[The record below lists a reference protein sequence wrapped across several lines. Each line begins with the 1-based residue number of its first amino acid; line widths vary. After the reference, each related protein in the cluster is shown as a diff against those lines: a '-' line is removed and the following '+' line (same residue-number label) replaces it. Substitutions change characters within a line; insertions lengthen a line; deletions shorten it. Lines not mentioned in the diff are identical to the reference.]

1 MNKDT
6 QNLSEAYSRI
16 YVKEDEDF
24 REQMPTSKEVYDKE
38 ELGPDPKDLAQYD
51 DYEKARKDINYD
63 NYTAW
68 DAYHAVKEG
77 AWSEDDFL
85 QWMRSVWADGANNA

>member
-51 DYEKARKDINYD
+51 DSISHTK
-63 NYTAW
+63 
-68 DAYHAVKEG
+68 G
-77 AWSEDDFL
+77 G
-85 QWMRSVWADGANNA
+85 Q

>member
-24 REQMPTSKEVYDKE
+24 REQMPSSKEVYDKE
-38 ELGPDPKDLAQYD
+38 ELGVDPEEAKVYD
-51 DYEKARKDINYD
+51 DARKDISYANYS
-63 NYTAW
+63 AW
-68 DAYHAVKEG
+68 DAYHAVKATG
-77 AWSEDDFL
+77 GWSEDDFV
-85 QWMRSVWADGANNA
+85 QWVRSVWADGANNA

>member
-1 MNKDT
+1 MKKSDAD
-6 QNLSEAYSRI
+6 LISEAYSKI
-16 YVKEDEDF
+16 YLKEDADF
-24 REQMPTSKEVYDKE
+24 RDQMPDSKEVYDQE
-38 ELGPDPKDLAQYD
+38 ELGPDPKEADE
-51 DYEKARKDINYD
+51 YEKARKEINYD

-68 DAYHAVKEG
+68 DAYHSVKEG